1 MKQNVIE
8 TIIGFVVL
16 IIILLF
22 LIFAYKTGYSITS
35 SKGYQV
41 TANFQSAEGIAVGSD
56 VMISGIKIGSIK
68 KITLDPNSFY
78 AIVYLNIND
87 DVKIPKDSKA
97 QVVTSGL
104 FGSKYISIVP
114 GNDDENLAANEEI
127 RYTQSAMNI
136 ELLINKIVSSFGS
149 KW

>member
-1 MKQNVIE
+1 MKQNIIE
-8 TIIGFVVL
+8 IIIGFIVL
-16 IIILLF
+16 IIALLF
-22 LIFAYKTGYSITS
+22 LIFAYKTGSSITS

-56 VMISGIKIGSIK
+56 VMISGIKIGSVK

-78 AIVYLNIND
+78 ASVYLNIND

-104 FGSKYISIVP
+104 LGGKYISIVP

-127 RYTQSAMNI
+127 RYTQSAINI
-136 ELLINKIVSSFGS
+136 ESLINKIVSSFGS
-149 KW
+149 K

>member
-1 MKQNVIE
+1 MKQNIIE

-16 IIILLF
+16 IIALLF
-22 LIFAYKTGYSITS
+22 LIFAYKTGSSIAS

-56 VMISGIKIGSIK
+56 VMISGIKIGSVK

-78 AIVYLNIND
+78 ASVYLNIND

-104 FGSKYISIVP
+104 LGGKYISILP

-127 RYTQSAMNI
+127 RYTQSAINI
-136 ELLINKIVSSFGS
+136 ESLINKIVSSFGS
-149 KW
+149 K

>member
-1 MKQNVIE
+1 MQQNIIE

-16 IIILLF
+16 IIALLF
-22 LIFAYKTGYSITS
+22 LIFAYKTCSSITS

-41 TANFQSAEGIAVGSD
+41 TAHFQSAEGIAVGSD
-56 VMISGIKIGSIK
+56 VMISGIKIGSVK

-78 AIVYLNIND
+78 ASVYLNIND

-97 QVVTSGL
+97 QVVTIGL
-104 FGSKYISIVP
+104 LGGKYISIVP

-127 RYTQSAMNI
+127 KYTQSAINI
-136 ELLINKIVSSFGS
+136 ESLINKIVSLFGS
-149 KW
+149 K

>member
-1 MKQNVIE
+1 MQQNIIE

-16 IIILLF
+16 IIALLF
-22 LIFAYKTGYSITS
+22 LIFAYKTGSSITS

-41 TANFQSAEGIAVGSD
+41 TAHFQSAEGIVVGSD
-56 VMISGIKIGSIK
+56 VMISGIKIGSVK

-78 AIVYLNIND
+78 ASVYLNIND

-104 FGSKYISIVP
+104 LGGKYISIVP

-127 RYTQSAMNI
+127 KYTQSTINI
-136 ELLINKIVSSFGS
+136 ESLINKIISSFGS
-149 KW
+149 K

>member
-1 MKQNVIE
+1 MKQNIIE

-16 IIILLF
+16 IIALLF
-22 LIFAYKTGYSITS
+22 LIFAYKTGSSIAS

-56 VMISGIKIGSIK
+56 VMISGIKIGSVK

-78 AIVYLNIND
+78 ASVYLNINY

-104 FGSKYISIVP
+104 LGGKYISIVP

-127 RYTQSAMNI
+127 RYTQSAINI
-136 ELLINKIVSSFGS
+136 ESLINKIVSSFGS
-149 KW
+149 K

>member
-1 MKQNVIE
+1 MKQNIIE
-8 TIIGFVVL
+8 TIIGFAVL
-16 IIILLF
+16 IIALLF
-22 LIFAYKTGYSITS
+22 LIFAYKTGSSITS

-56 VMISGIKIGSIK
+56 VMISGIKIGSVK

-78 AIVYLNIND
+78 ASVYLNIND

-104 FGSKYISIVP
+104 LGGKYISIVP

-127 RYTQSAMNI
+127 RYTQSAINI
-136 ELLINKIVSSFGS
+136 ESLINKIVSSFGS
-149 KW
+149 K

>member
-1 MKQNVIE
+1 MKQNIIE

-16 IIILLF
+16 IIALLF
-22 LIFAYKTGYSITS
+22 LIFAYKAGSSITS

-56 VMISGIKIGSIK
+56 VMISGIKIGIVK

-78 AIVYLNIND
+78 ASVYLNIND

-97 QVVTSGL
+97 QVITSGL
-104 FGSKYISIVP
+104 LGGKYISIVP

-127 RYTQSAMNI
+127 RYTQSAINI
-136 ELLINKIVSSFGS
+136 ESLINKIVSSFGS
-149 KW
+149 K

>member
-1 MKQNVIE
+1 MKQNIIE

-16 IIILLF
+16 IIAVLF
-22 LIFAYKTGYSITS
+22 LIFAYKTGSSITH

-56 VMISGIKIGSIK
+56 VMISGIKIGSVK

-78 AIVYLNIND
+78 ASIYLNIND

-104 FGSKYISIVP
+104 LGGKYILIVP
-114 GNDDENLAANEEI
+114 GHDDENLADNEEI
-127 RYTQSAMNI
+127 RYTQSAINI
-136 ELLINKIVSSFGS
+136 ESLINKIVSSFGN

>member
-1 MKQNVIE
+1 MKQNIIE

-16 IIILLF
+16 IIALLF
-22 LIFAYKTGYSITS
+22 LIFAYKAGSSITS

-56 VMISGIKIGSIK
+56 VMISGIKIGIVK
-68 KITLDPNSFY
+68 KIILDPNSFY
-78 AIVYLNIND
+78 ASVYLNIND

-104 FGSKYISIVP
+104 LGGKYISIVP

-127 RYTQSAMNI
+127 RYTQSAINI
-136 ELLINKIVSSFGS
+136 ESLINKIVSSFGS
-149 KW
+149 K

>member
-1 MKQNVIE
+1 MKQNIIE

-16 IIILLF
+16 IIALLF
-22 LIFAYKTGYSITS
+22 LIFAYKTGSSITS

-56 VMISGIKIGSIK
+56 VMISGIKIGSVK

-78 AIVYLNIND
+78 ASVYLNIND
-87 DVKIPKDSKA
+87 NVKIPKDSKA

-104 FGSKYISIVP
+104 LGGKYISIVP

-127 RYTQSAMNI
+127 RYTQSAINI
-136 ELLINKIVSSFGS
+136 ESLINKIVSLFGS
-149 KW
+149 K

>member
-1 MKQNVIE
+1 MKQNIIE

-16 IIILLF
+16 IIALLF
-22 LIFAYKTGYSITS
+22 LIFAYKIGSPITN

-41 TANFQSAEGIAVGSD
+41 IANFQSAEGIAVGGD
-56 VMISGIKIGSIK
+56 VTISGIKIGSVK

-78 AIVYLNIND
+78 ANVYLHIND

-104 FGSKYISIVP
+104 LGGKYISIVP
-114 GNDDENLAANEEI
+114 GNDDASLAANEEI
-127 RYTQSAMNI
+127 RYTQSAINI
-136 ELLINKIVSSFGS
+136 ESLINKIVSSFGS
-149 KW
+149 K

>member
-1 MKQNVIE
+1 MQQNIIE

-16 IIILLF
+16 IIALLF
-22 LIFAYKTGYSITS
+22 LIFAYKTGSSITS

-41 TANFQSAEGIAVGSD
+41 TAHFQSAEGIVVGSD
-56 VMISGIKIGSIK
+56 VMISGIKIGSVK

-78 AIVYLNIND
+78 ASVYLNIND

-104 FGSKYISIVP
+104 LGGKYISILP

-127 RYTQSAMNI
+127 KYTQSTINI
-136 ELLINKIVSSFGS
+136 ESLINKIISSFGS
-149 KW
+149 K

>member
-1 MKQNVIE
+1 MKQNIIE
-8 TIIGFVVL
+8 TIIGFIVL
-16 IIILLF
+16 IIALLF
-22 LIFAYKTGYSITS
+22 LIFAYNTGSSITS

-41 TANFQSAEGIAVGSD
+41 TVNFQSAEGIAVGSD
-56 VMISGIKIGSIK
+56 VMISGIKIGSVK

-78 AIVYLNIND
+78 ASVYLNIND

-104 FGSKYISIVP
+104 FGGKYISIVP

-127 RYTQSAMNI
+127 RYTQSAINI
-136 ELLINKIVSSFGS
+136 ESLINKIVSSFGN
-149 KW
+149 K

>member
-1 MKQNVIE
+1 MKQNIIE

-16 IIILLF
+16 IIALLF
-22 LIFAYKTGYSITS
+22 LIFAYKTGSSITS

-56 VMISGIKIGSIK
+56 VMISGIKIGSVK

-78 AIVYLNIND
+78 ASVYLNIND

-104 FGSKYISIVP
+104 LGGKYISIVP
-114 GNDDENLAANEEI
+114 GNDDENLVANEEI
-127 RYTQSAMNI
+127 RYTQSAINI
-136 ELLINKIVSSFGS
+136 ESLINKIVFSFGS
-149 KW
+149 K

>member
-1 MKQNVIE
+1 MKQNIIE

-16 IIILLF
+16 IIALLF
-22 LIFAYKTGYSITS
+22 LIFAYKAGSSITS

-56 VMISGIKIGSIK
+56 VMISGIKIGTVK
-68 KITLDPNSFY
+68 KIILDPDSFY
-78 AIVYLNIND
+78 ASVYLNIND
-87 DVKIPKDSKA
+87 DFKIPKDSKA

-104 FGSKYISIVP
+104 LGGKYISIVP

-127 RYTQSAMNI
+127 RYTQSAINI
-136 ELLINKIVSSFGS
+136 ESLINKIVSSFGS
-149 KW
+149 K

>member
-1 MKQNVIE
+1 MKQNIIE

-16 IIILLF
+16 IIALLF
-22 LIFAYKTGYSITS
+22 LIFAYKTGSSITS
-35 SKGYQV
+35 LKGYQV

-56 VMISGIKIGSIK
+56 VMISGIKIGSVK

-78 AIVYLNIND
+78 ASVYLNIND
-87 DVKIPKDSKA
+87 AVKIPKDSKA

-104 FGSKYISIVP
+104 LGGKYISIVP

-127 RYTQSAMNI
+127 RYTQSTINI
-136 ELLINKIVSSFGS
+136 ESLINKIVSSFGS
-149 KW
+149 K

>member
-1 MKQNVIE
+1 MKQNIIE

-16 IIILLF
+16 IIALLF
-22 LIFAYKTGYSITS
+22 LIFAYKTGSSITS

-56 VMISGIKIGSIK
+56 VMISGIKIGSVK

-78 AIVYLNIND
+78 ASVYLNINA

-104 FGSKYISIVP
+104 LGGKYISIVP

-127 RYTQSAMNI
+127 RYTQSAINI
-136 ELLINKIVSSFGS
+136 ESLINKIVSSFGS
-149 KW
+149 K

>member
-1 MKQNVIE
+1 MKQNIIE

-16 IIILLF
+16 IIALLF
-22 LIFAYKTGYSITS
+22 LIFAYKTGSSITS

-56 VMISGIKIGSIK
+56 VMISGIKIGSVK

-78 AIVYLNIND
+78 ASVYLNIND
-87 DVKIPKDSKA
+87 DVKIPTDSKA

-104 FGSKYISIVP
+104 LGGKYISIVP

-127 RYTQSAMNI
+127 RYTQSAINI
-136 ELLINKIVSSFGS
+136 ESLINKIVSSFGS
-149 KW
+149 K

>member
-1 MKQNVIE
+1 MQQNIIE

-16 IIILLF
+16 IIALLF
-22 LIFAYKTGYSITS
+22 LIFAYKTGSSITS

-41 TANFQSAEGIAVGSD
+41 TAHFQSAEGIAVGSG
-56 VMISGIKIGSIK
+56 VMISGIKIGNVK

-78 AIVYLNIND
+78 ASVYLNIND

-104 FGSKYISIVP
+104 LGGKYISIVP

-127 RYTQSAMNI
+127 KYTQSAINI
-136 ELLINKIVSSFGS
+136 ESLINKIVSLFGN
-149 KW
+149 K

>member
-1 MKQNVIE
+1 MKQHVIE

-16 IIILLF
+16 IIASLF
-22 LIFAYKTGYSITS
+22 LIFAYKTGSSITS

-56 VMISGIKIGSIK
+56 VMISGIKIGSVK

-78 AIVYLNIND
+78 ASVYLNIND

-104 FGSKYISIVP
+104 LGGKYISIVP

-127 RYTQSAMNI
+127 RYTQSAINI
-136 ELLINKIVSSFGS
+136 ESLINKIVSSFGS
-149 KW
+149 K

>member
-1 MKQNVIE
+1 MQQNIIE

-16 IIILLF
+16 IIALLF
-22 LIFAYKTGYSITS
+22 LIFAYKTGSSITS

-41 TANFQSAEGIAVGSD
+41 TAHFQSAEGIAVGSD
-56 VMISGIKIGSIK
+56 VMISGIKIGSVK

-78 AIVYLNIND
+78 ASVSLNIND

-104 FGSKYISIVP
+104 LGGKYISIVP

-127 RYTQSAMNI
+127 KYTQSAINI
-136 ELLINKIVSSFGS
+136 ESLINKIVSSFGS
-149 KW
+149 K

>member
-1 MKQNVIE
+1 MQQNIIE

-16 IIILLF
+16 IIALLF
-22 LIFAYKTGYSITS
+22 LIFAYKTGSAITS

-41 TANFQSAEGIAVGSD
+41 TAHFQSAEGIAVGSD
-56 VMISGIKIGSIK
+56 VMISGIKIGSVK
-68 KITLDPNSFY
+68 QITLDPNSFD
-78 AIVYLNIND
+78 ASVYLNIND

-104 FGSKYISIVP
+104 LGGKYISIVP

-127 RYTQSAMNI
+127 KYTQSAINI
-136 ELLINKIVSSFGS
+136 ESLINKIVSSFGS
-149 KW
+149 K

>member
-1 MKQNVIE
+1 MQQNIIE

-16 IIILLF
+16 IIALLF
-22 LIFAYKTGYSITS
+22 LIFAYKTGSSITS

-41 TANFQSAEGIAVGSD
+41 TAHFQSVEGIAVGSD
-56 VMISGIKIGSIK
+56 VMISGIKIGSVK

-78 AIVYLNIND
+78 ASVYLNIND

-104 FGSKYISIVP
+104 LGGKYISIIP
-114 GNDDENLAANEEI
+114 GNDDENLVANEEI
-127 RYTQSAMNI
+127 KYTQSAINI
-136 ELLINKIVSSFGS
+136 ESLINKIVSSFGS
-149 KW
+149 K

>member
-1 MKQNVIE
+1 MKQNIIE

-16 IIILLF
+16 IIALLF
-22 LIFAYKTGYSITS
+22 LIFAYKTGSSITS
-35 SKGYQV
+35 SKGYQL

-56 VMISGIKIGSIK
+56 VMISGIKIGSVK

-78 AIVYLNIND
+78 ASVCLNIND

-104 FGSKYISIVP
+104 LGGKYISIVP

-127 RYTQSAMNI
+127 RYTQSAINI
-136 ELLINKIVSSFGS
+136 ESLINKIVSSFGS
-149 KW
+149 K

>member
-1 MKQNVIE
+1 MKQNIIE

-16 IIILLF
+16 IIALLF
-22 LIFAYKTGYSITS
+22 LIFAYKTGSSITS
-35 SKGYQV
+35 LKGYQV

-56 VMISGIKIGSIK
+56 VMISGIKIGSVK

-78 AIVYLNIND
+78 ASVYLNIND

-104 FGSKYISIVP
+104 LGGKYISIVP

-127 RYTQSAMNI
+127 RYTQSTINI
-136 ELLINKIVSSFGS
+136 ESLINKIVSSFGS
-149 KW
+149 K

>member
-1 MKQNVIE
+1 MKQNIIE

-16 IIILLF
+16 IIALLF
-22 LIFAYKTGYSITS
+22 LIFAYKIGSSITS

-56 VMISGIKIGSIK
+56 VMISGIKIGSVK
-68 KITLDPNSFY
+68 KITLDPNSFD
-78 AIVYLNIND
+78 ANVYLNIND

-97 QVVTSGL
+97 QVITSGL
-104 FGSKYISIVP
+104 LGGKYISIVP

-127 RYTQSAMNI
+127 RYTQSAINI
-136 ELLINKIVSSFGS
+136 ESLINKIVSSFGS
-149 KW
+149 K

>member
-1 MKQNVIE
+1 MKQNIIE
-8 TIIGFVVL
+8 TIIGFGVL
-16 IIILLF
+16 IIALLF
-22 LIFAYKTGYSITS
+22 LIFAYKTGSSITS

-56 VMISGIKIGSIK
+56 VMISGIKIGSVK

-78 AIVYLNIND
+78 ASVYLNIND

-104 FGSKYISIVP
+104 LGGKYISIVP

-127 RYTQSAMNI
+127 RYTQSAINI
-136 ELLINKIVSSFGS
+136 ESLINKIVSSFGS
-149 KW
+149 K